1 MLSLV
6 APRARAGV
14 LHIMYSVEQLLPDNP
29 QMGRPGA
36 AFLARANSTPFII
49 PIG

>member
-1 MLSLV
+1 M
-6 APRARAGV
+6 
-14 LHIMYSVEQLLPDNP
+14 LHIMHSVEQLLPDNP

-49 PIG
+49 PYRLNRNAAVK